1 MLSLVSVVVILLS
14 DIYIRSLVAYVC
26 NDILSAL
33 FFVMGQDSIVG
44 VVTRSRA
51 GQPTDCGLIPGRGK
65 RFLFSPEVL
74 KISCGA
80 YPDSCS
86 IVLGIFTLGRGVTGA

>member
-1 MLSLVSVVVILLS
+1 
-14 DIYIRSLVAYVC
+14 
-26 NDILSAL
+26 
-33 FFVMGQDSIVG
+33 
-44 VVTRSRA
+44 
-51 GQPTDCGLIPGRGK
+51 LIPGRGK